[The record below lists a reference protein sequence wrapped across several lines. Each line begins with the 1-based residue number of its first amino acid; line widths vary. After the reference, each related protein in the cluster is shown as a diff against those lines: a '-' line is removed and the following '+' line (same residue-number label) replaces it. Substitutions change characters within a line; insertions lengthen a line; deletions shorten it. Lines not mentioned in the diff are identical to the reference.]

1 MTGGL
6 VFSWDQTGNAND
18 TGSSLNL
25 FNQGVFR
32 NGTVNLTINTG
43 TSVFKQN
50 PFDLYIYATTP
61 ANNVSGEGTS
71 ITAGGETLYVRG
83 NQNVNHSSFVEGDS
97 VFLNAAQGSNYVKF
111 EGVSGDSVTVTL
123 SKFNNDSRVGLKGF
137 QVVAIPEPGTL
148 SLVLAA
154 LAGLMLYRRQG

>member
-1 MTGGL
+1 MKFYLNIPKSFLCVFLLFGVAKASVVSVNLYTNSGGQLSSSLETGAFAAENWNNVDHAGTPFGDDENVLDSQGNIVTGGL

-71 ITAGGETLYVRG
+71 ITAGGGRRCM
-83 NQNVNHSSFVEGDS
+83 FV
-97 VFLNAAQGSNYVKF
+97 ATK
-111 EGVSGDSVTVTL
+111 
-123 SKFNNDSRVGLKGF
+123 
-137 QVVAIPEPGTL
+137 
-148 SLVLAA
+148 
-154 LAGLMLYRRQG
+154 M